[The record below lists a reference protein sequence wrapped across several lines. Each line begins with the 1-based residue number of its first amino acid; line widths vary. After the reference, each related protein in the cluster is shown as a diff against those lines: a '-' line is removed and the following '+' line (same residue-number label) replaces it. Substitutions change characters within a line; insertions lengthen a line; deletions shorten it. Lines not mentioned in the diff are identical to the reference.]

1 MIAAHGQTRAYL
13 RLHPTRS
20 DLGRN
25 VWPELHYQV
34 ESIAQQPLCARLS
47 VMFLEAQR
55 IAGGD
60 H

>member
-1 MIAAHGQTRAYL
+1 MIAAHGQARAYL
-13 RLHPTRS
+13 RLPPSQS

-34 ESIAQQPLCARLS
+34 ESIAQQPICARLS

-55 IAGGD
+55 IAEGD
-60 H
+60 N